1 MGTPPAPPAPLPT
14 AEEERVK
21 RRSRRAVL
29 VVVAVLVAAGIVA
42 LAFVG
47 VSVYSLFDLG
57 RSWPQP
63 DAPLISRFQT
73 HRAEFQELL
82 LLAWADDGR
91 GPDGRR
97 VRAGVKKP
105 YLDAG
110 QRRRYRQLKRL
121 LGIQYVDIYGGEADF
136 TTQSWGIVPSG
147 WSQGYSWEHDT
158 PSPLVDDTQ
167 NNDSTS
173 ENVWRRLGGHW
184 YLNYE
189 TW

>member
-1 MGTPPAPPAPLPT
+1 M
-14 AEEERVK
+14 
-21 RRSRRAVL
+21 L
-29 VVVAVLVAAGIVA
+29 VVVAVLVAAGIAA

-63 DAPLISRFQT
+63 DAPLVSRFQT

-105 YLDAG
+105 HLDAG
-110 QRRRYRQLKRL
+110 QRRRYRQLKGL

>member
-1 MGTPPAPPAPLPT
+1 MGACGVALEPYVTCVRREAPPRGRPCRIGVMGTPPAPPAPLPT

-29 VVVAVLVAAGIVA
+29 VVVAVLVAAGIAA

-63 DAPLISRFQT
+63 DAPLVSRFRS

-97 VRAGVKKP
+97 VRAGVKKAP
-105 YLDAG
+105 VSTPA
-110 QRRRYRQLKRL
+110 K
-121 LGIQYVDIYGGEADF
+121 GGAIG
-136 TTQSWGIVPSG
+136 S
-147 WSQGYSWEHDT
+147 
-158 PSPLVDDTQ
+158 
-167 NNDSTS
+167 
-173 ENVWRRLGGHW
+173 
-184 YLNYE
+184 
-189 TW
+189 